1 MFNPWEIVEADP
13 GIRVEMREFEECS
26 GKTNGVDLIFLDP
39 RLLEVERRCT
49 LTHELVH
56 ISRGHYRCQP
66 LSMEREVRR
75 ATSRLLV
82 NVKDLRREMRWARHH
97 VELASELVVT
107 PRVLSDRLE
116 CLTPAEMQFLG
127 AVDLEAVLV

>member
-13 GIRVEMREFEECS
+13 RIRVEMREFKECS
-26 GKTNGVDLIFLDP
+26 GKTNGLDLIFLDP
-39 RLLEVERRCT
+39 RLLQVEQRCT

-56 ISRGHYRCQP
+56 ISRGHLRCQP
-66 LSMEREVRR
+66 LSAEREVRR

-97 VELASELVVT
+97 VELAAELVVT
-107 PRVLSDRLE
+107 PRVLSDRIE
-116 CLTPAEMQFLG
+116 CLSPAELAFLG
-127 AVDLEAVLV
+127 AVDLEACLV